1 MTPPRP
7 GDPGALAPQPGP
19 QFAFLSTP
27 ADIAVYGG
35 AAGGGKSW
43 ALLFEPVRH
52 LARPG
57 FGATIF
63 RRTYPQVTAQGG
75 LWDESIALYPRL
87 RGRPNITDRRWQ
99 FPSGASV
106 KFAHLQHEKDVLDYQ
121 GAQIPL
127 VGFDELTHFTE
138 HQFVYMLSRNRSTCG
153 VRPYVRA
160 TTNPDAASWVARWVE
175 WWIDPSTGYPIPG
188 RAGKLRWFVRDGE
201 TLRWADSRDDL
212 ARDWP
217 DKAAHAKSFT
227 FVPARLEDNRVLQ
240 AKDPGYRGNL
250 EAQGRVQRERL
261 LRGNW
266 LVSAAEG
273 EWPADYFGRH
283 LYFADWPAPD
293 DRTLRVV
300 AWDPSK
306 GSDATHGDYSA
317 FAVLL
322 RDSRGNLYADALGSQ
337 RWPVEEAIDQGL
349 ELCRI
354 WQPDAFVVEVNQF
367 QELIKPM
374 LLRRA
379 KELGVPP
386 PVYTITNAVKKEV
399 RIRRLGPYLE
409 QRTLRL
415 KGGSTGARVLAE
427 QLMTFPEG
435 EHDDFPDALEMA
447 LRTMIK
453 VHNGKPRTPPRR

>member
-1 MTPPRP
+1 MHPPADR
-7 GDPGALAPQPGP
+7 AELRPQPGP
-19 QFAFLSTP
+19 QEEFARSS
-27 ADIAVYGG
+27 ADIALYGG
-35 AAGGGKSW
+35 PAGGGKSF
-43 ALLFEPVRH
+43 ALLTEPLYHVANPH
-52 LARPG
+52 
-57 FGATIF
+57 FGAVIF
-63 RRTYPQVTAQGG
+63 RRTYPEITNEGG
-75 LWDESIALYPRL
+75 LWDESYRVYPGAGATPRAGDL
-87 RGRPNITDRRWQ
+87 SWQ

-106 KFAHLQHEKDVLDYQ
+106 SFGHIHREDDVLRWHSS
-121 GAQIPL
+121 QIAL
-127 VGFDELTHFTE
+127 IAFDELTTFTE
-138 HQFVYMLSRNRSTCG
+138 FQFWYMLSRNRSTCG

-160 TTNPDAASWVARWVE
+160 GCNPDAASWVARLVE
-175 WWIDPSTGYPIPG
+175 WYVDPSTGYPIPE
-188 RAGKLRWFVRDGE
+188 RAGKVRWFVRDGE
-201 TLRWADSRDDL
+201 TLRWADSKAELLEAHPDL
-212 ARDWP
+212 LP
-217 DKAAHAKSFT
+217 KSFT
-227 FVPARLEDNRVLQ
+227 FIPATLDSNKKLLASDPNYRANLMALPRV
-240 AKDPGYRGNL
+240 
-250 EAQGRVQRERL
+250 ERERL

-293 DRTLRVV
+293 DRTLCVV

-317 FAVLL
+317 FAVLV

-349 ELCRI
+349 ELCRT
-354 WQPDAFVVEVNQF
+354 WRPDALVVEANQF

-386 PVYTITNAVKKEV
+386 PVYTITNVVKKQV

-427 QLMTFPEG
+427 QLMTFPGG

-447 LRTMIK
+447 LRTMIAL
-453 VHNGKPRTPPRR
+453 HNGKPRTPPRR